1 MIDGTAVVNG
11 FAYIGIPR
19 MDFKAATDELCE
31 GITHEALARALGVS
45 VATIRQARL
54 RAQAKA
60 HRSPPE
66 NWEDAVIKLAGS
78 QIRRYRNLISELH
91 TARQQVLLAVSKPR
105 KRA

>member
-1 MIDGTAVVNG
+1 
-11 FAYIGIPR
+11 
-19 MDFKAATDELCE
+19 MDFKAATDELCD

-66 NWEDAVIKLAGS
+66 NWEDIVIDLAGF
-78 QIRRYRNLISELH
+78 QIQRYRNLISELH
-91 TARQQVLLAVSKPR
+91 AARQKTLFAAPKPR